1 MAKEKAQNNKE
12 LNKGLKRYIKIKT
25 LIIIVVLLV
34 FNSYAWFIFATKVST
49 GMSAHVTSWD
59 VTFLVGDE
67 GITDIEIDVGKI
79 YPGMDTFTK
88 VVTAKN
94 LGETKADL
102 RYQYQSLTL
111 LGETFTVGENCT
123 QEELEQKIQNDYP
136 FKINVVIDKS
146 NLDNNENGGYGTF
159 TITVD
164 WPYESGDDE
173 KDTYWGQKAYE
184 FYEQN
189 PDEVSLH
196 LKLLLIASQVN

>member
-1 MAKEKAQNNKE
+1 MAEEKDKNNQKEKKT
-12 LNKGLKRYIKIKT
+12 LKRYIKLKT
-25 LIIIVVLLV
+25 LIIIVVLLI

-49 GMSAHVTSWD
+49 GLSAHVTSWD

-79 YPGMDTFTK
+79 YPGMEPFTK
-88 VVTAKN
+88 VITAKN
-94 LGETKADL
+94 LGETKANL
-102 RYQYQSLTL
+102 TYQYQSLTL
-111 LGETFTVGENCT
+111 LGETYTVGENCT
-123 QEELEQKIQNDYP
+123 QEELNEKIQNEYP
-136 FKINVVIDKS
+136 FKINVSIDKS
-146 NLDNNENGGYGTF
+146 HLESGENSYGTF
-159 TITVD
+159 TITVE

-189 PDEVSLH
+189 PDEISLH